1 MGSAVSAYLCGI
13 YMHAIWTRSRR
24 CERIRLRVSLRSL
37 RQLHAHYWEKI
48 MTIRARRQWIRV
60 GKVKYALLGLL
71 LGLPL
76 PIILILLFVRGC
88 DF

>member
-13 YMHAIWTRSRR
+13 YTHAIWTRSR
-24 CERIRLRVSLRSL
+24 RLRVSLRSL

>member
-1 MGSAVSAYLCGI
+1 
-13 YMHAIWTRSRR
+13 
-24 CERIRLRVSLRSL
+24 
-37 RQLHAHYWEKI
+37 